1 MVVVLVCGG
10 IAFLHW
16 QRESAVC
23 SYPNCAISTSDTV
36 YASLHVYG
44 GAVLLRKEK
53 TRKKTTGQRG
63 HLHDAHGAAL
73 VTLVLHN
80 MVIEMHVFLLV

>member
-36 YASLHVYG
+36 YASLHWYG
-44 GAVLLRKEK
+44 GTVLLMKN
-53 TRKKTTGQRG
+53 KKGPSGQWG
-63 HLHDAHGAAL
+63 HLHDVHAAAL

-80 MVIEMHVFLLV
+80 MVIDMYK

>member
-1 MVVVLVCGG
+1 MIMVVVLVCGG

-36 YASLHVYG
+36 YASLHGYG

-53 TRKKTTGQRG
+53 RKKILLASGATYTMRMVQHLSLWYYTTW
-63 HLHDAHGAAL
+63 
-73 VTLVLHN
+73 
-80 MVIEMHVFLLV
+80 